1 MATGT
6 VRAALLLLGILGTGG
21 IARSE
26 EPAPAGLPKTSDPG
40 LAMLLVS
47 VSINGQPQ
55 PDTYL
60 VARRGDAFFVRI
72 DDLTTWRLRL
82 PSVDPILLD
91 GERFAPLASV
101 GGVAVAF
108 DELQQSLKLIAP
120 PAAFLANRVTA
131 AQALPQP
138 TDSAFAA
145 FFNYNLS
152 IDYVDKM
159 RVGAFVETGM
169 SDDWGVVSNSMLLGN
184 GTVYGRATRLDSY
197 YMRDDPVNL
206 TRLVIGDSVTD
217 ARDWSRQVRFGGVR
231 IGTEFALQSSL
242 LTFPTPSLAGSAAVP
257 SNVELLVNGTQR
269 FQTDVDQGP
278 FSINQVPL
286 VTGAGEVTLV
296 IRDPL
301 GIERRVK
308 SSYYVSSR
316 LLRAGLSAWSAEAGA
331 ERRDYGLRSFRYAD
345 PFVAGTYRRG
355 LTDWITV
362 EGRAEASGDT
372 QMAGGGITMVMVPFG
387 EFSLAAASSHGV
399 KGQGFLYRAA
409 FARNGPTWNVAFS
422 YQRASRDYREIG
434 VERESERIV
443 EQIQAAGGITFGR
456 MGTAGLSYT
465 SLTYADGQRAQV
477 LSGNYSLSVRDRAFV
492 SVYAIHSRFSETGR
506 DTSLGFNL
514 TVPFGPRS
522 SAYLQAGTD
531 GTRAEVRGTPPVSGG
546 WGYRLANSTGNNG
559 RQQAEAQWRGD
570 VGEMT
575 AQVDHAGGQTGMR
588 VTGRGGLLIA
598 DGALFP
604 TRQMESGFAVVRVPD
619 QADVRVYQENRL
631 VGRTNARG
639 TAIIPDLRPYEVNRL
654 SISAADIPID
664 VRMPEDQLLVVPR
677 YRGAVNARF
686 VAIQEH
692 PGTIIVVMPDGKPV
706 EAGSGV
712 SSGAEKSF
720 VGNEGEVFLQNLH
733 AGMVLTVDAAGGPCH
748 VRLDALPDQ
757 VLPTIG
763 PLPCVR

>member
-1 MATGT
+1 MATGI
-6 VRAALLLLGILGTGG
+6 VRAALLLLGILGAGG
-21 IARSE
+21 TARSE
-26 EPAPAGLPKTSDPG
+26 EPAPTGLPAASDPAP
-40 LAMLLVS
+40 AMLLVS

-60 VARRGDAFFVRI
+60 VARRGNGFFVRA
-72 DDLTTWRLRL
+72 DDLAAWRLRR
-82 PSVDPILLD
+82 PPVDPILLD
-91 GERFAPLASV
+91 GERFVPLAAI
-101 GGVAVAF
+101 GGVTAAF
-108 DELQQSLKLIAP
+108 DELQQALTLTVPS
-120 PAAFLANRVTA
+120 AAFLANRLSA

-152 IDYVDKM
+152 FEYADKA
-159 RVGAFVETGM
+159 RVGAFVEAGM

-206 TRLVIGDSVTD
+206 TRLVVGDSVTD

-231 IGTEFALQSSL
+231 IGTEFALQPSL

-296 IRDPL
+296 VRDPL
-301 GIERRVK
+301 GIERRIK

-372 QMAGGGITMVMVPFG
+372 QMAGGGITMVMVPLG
-387 EFSLAAASSHGV
+387 EFSLAAAGSNG
-399 KGQGFLYRAA
+399 KEGQGFLYRAA
-409 FARNGPTWNVAFS
+409 FNRNAATWNVALS

-434 VERESERIV
+434 VERASERIV
-443 EQIQAAGGITFGR
+443 EQIQAAGGLTFGP
-456 MGTAGLSYT
+456 MGTVGISYT
-465 SLTYADGQRAQV
+465 SLTYADGQKAQV

-492 SVYAIHSRFSETGR
+492 SLYAIHSRFSETGR

-514 TVPFGPRS
+514 TIPFGSRS

-531 GTRAEVRGTPPVSGG
+531 GTRAEVRSTPPVSGG

-575 AQVDHAGGQTGMR
+575 AQIDHAGGQTGMR
-588 VTGRGGLLIA
+588 VTGRGGLLMA

-631 VGRTNARG
+631 VGRTNAHG

-677 YRGAVNARF
+677 YRGAVSAHF
-686 VAIQEH
+686 VAIRER

-712 SSGAEKSF
+712 SAGVEKSF
-720 VGNEGEVFLQNLH
+720 VGNDGEVFLQNLH

-763 PLPCVR
+763 PLRCVR